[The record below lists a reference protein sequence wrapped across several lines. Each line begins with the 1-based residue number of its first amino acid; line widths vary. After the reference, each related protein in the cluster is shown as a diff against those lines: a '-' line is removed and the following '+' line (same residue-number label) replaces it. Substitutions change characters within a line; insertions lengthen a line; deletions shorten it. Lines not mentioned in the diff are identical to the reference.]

1 MAKIDRSKRTPTGP
15 DITPPPINYKP
26 EPPAILGE
34 HGRRKWKKSVNL
46 LMSESLLTKFN
57 IDSLLTLCIEW
68 ERYIACIETLRKDG
82 ETFTT
87 DSGYIQKN
95 PAAAQANTSFANYT
109 KIATLFGLDP
119 TSIKKLKRVA
129 AVEKEENEF
138 WGI

>member
-1 MAKIDRSKRTPTGP
+1 MTIDRSKRPPTGP

-26 EPPAILGE
+26 DPPAILGE
-34 HGRRKWKKSVNL
+34 HGRRKWKKTVNL
-46 LMSESLLTKFN
+46 LVSESLLTKFFL
-57 IDSLLTLCIEW
+57 DSLLTLCIEW
-68 ERYIACIETLRKDG
+68 ERYIACIETLRVDG

-87 DSGYIQKN
+87 ESGYIQKN

-129 AVEKEENEF
+129 AVKEEKNAF
-138 WGI
+138 DGV